1 MLRNRQLNCCVA
13 SGHKISNLMF
23 VLSSLKPFRRFIC
36 YCFLFFL
43 FSSCKTLHLNNL
55 CKLPKILNESSGL
68 VITKDNHFWSH
79 NDSGGKPEL
88 YEIDSTGKLTR
99 TLKIIGVKNND
110 WEEITLDKQD
120 NLYIGDIGNNAN
132 KRRNLAI
139 YKIAQFSAIKTDSI
153 GVEKITFRYE
163 DQFDYPPVPAFKHF
177 DAEAMLVIRDSI
189 FIFTKDFYTRPYSGK
204 SRVYVIPNKPGDYTA
219 RLVKVLET
227 DKSSRFNGAITGAAM
242 SDDGKVA
249 LLSYERLWIFS
260 DFSSLISN
268 DANIKKPTYNAQIQP
283 IHIRKFSFG
292 KLQFTQREG
301 VAFAPHSN
309 CRLFFTSEK
318 SLPFSGHLSSTDI
331 CKNVSKSNEVLV
343 MKN

>member
-1 MLRNRQLNCCVA
+1 
-13 SGHKISNLMF
+13 MF
-23 VLSSLKPFRRFIC
+23 VSPPLKRFRRFIS
-36 YCFLFFL
+36 YFFL
-43 FSSCKTLHLNNL
+43 LLLISSCKTLHLVNV
-55 CKLPKILNESSGL
+55 CKLPKILDESSGL
-68 VITKDNHFWSH
+68 VISADNHFWSH

-99 TLKIIGVKNND
+99 TLKIIGAKNND

-120 NLYIGDIGNNAN
+120 NLYIGDFGNNAN
-132 KRRNLAI
+132 IRRNLAI
-139 YKIAQFSAIKTDSI
+139 YKISHFSQIKSDSV
-153 GVEKITFRYE
+153 GAEKITFRYE

-227 DKSSRFNGAITGAAM
+227 DKTSRFNGAITGATM
-242 SDDGKVA
+242 SDDGKIA
-249 LLSYERLWIFS
+249 LLAYERMWILDS
-260 DFSSLISN
+260 DQWSVVSGQSKLN
-268 DANIKKPTYNAQIQP
+268 NNQRLLTTA
-283 IHIRKFSFG
+283 RKFSFG

-309 CRLFFTSEK
+309 CRLYFTSEK
-318 SLPFSGHLSSTDI
+318 SLPFSGHLSSADI
-331 CKNVSKSNEVLV
+331 CKNEFKSNEVLV
-343 MKN
+343 LKN